1 MKTLSGT
8 LVAATRDEDFVARLR
23 GRGMGVD
30 HAASGRELLDLLQEN
45 GGGTVIV
52 LDDDLP
58 DVRGSSLLGRIRE
71 LDSNVKIVFT
81 VEDFDVELEMEVRR
95 EGIHFFLPKPVEWS
109 ILERVLSRVVEKETT
124 KTRSWSGAEN
134 GNIND

>member
-1 MKTLSGT
+1 M
-8 LVAATRDEDFVARLR
+8 
-23 GRGMGVD
+23 
-30 HAASGRELLDLLQEN
+30 
-45 GGGTVIV
+45 
-52 LDDDLP
+52 
-58 DVRGSSLLGRIRE
+58 
-71 LDSNVKIVFT
+71 KIVFT

>member
-8 LVAATRDEDFVARLR
+8 MVAATRDEDVVARLR

-30 HAASGRELLDLLQEN
+30 HAASGRELLDLLQES
-45 GGGTVIV
+45 GGGAVIL

-134 GNIND
+134 GNKND

>member
-1 MKTLSGT
+1 MTKLNGT
-8 LVAATRDEDFVARLR
+8 MVAATRDEDFVARLR
-23 GRGMGVD
+23 SRGMGVD
-30 HAASGRELLDLLQEN
+30 HAASGRELLDLLQES
-45 GGGTVIV
+45 GGGTVIL

-134 GNIND
+134 GNKND